1 MKIIENEYDGNIIK
15 KAVLDARLV
24 NGLTADS
31 NPMYLKNEKMTPYHW
46 VDVELLDVN
55 GRATQRGSVIVWDS
69 RLQDN
74 PERYAEGKVLPIEI
88 TLSGVSM
95 GVAQEHLGNGRFDI
109 ESLGISLDD
118 VKEHMIE
125 EEEVI

>member
-1 MKIIENEYDGNIIK
+1 MKIIENEYDGNIVK
-15 KAVLDARLV
+15 KVVLDARLL
-24 NGLTADS
+24 NSLTTDS
-31 NPMYLKNEKMTPYHW
+31 NPMHLKNDNMTAYHW
-46 VDVELLDVN
+46 AEVELLDAN

-88 TLSGVSM
+88 TLSGVSK

-118 VKEHMIE
+118 VKEHMID

>member
-1 MKIIENEYDGNIIK
+1 MKIIENNYDGNIIK
-15 KAVLDARLV
+15 KVVLDARLV
-24 NGLTADS
+24 NGLTIDS
-31 NPMYLKNEKMTPYHW
+31 NPMHLKNEKMTAYHW
-46 VDVELLDVN
+46 ADVELLDVN

-88 TLSGVSM
+88 TLNGVSI

-109 ESLGISLDD
+109 ESLGIALEGI
-118 VKEHMIE
+118 KEQLIE